1 MKVVK
6 KTDEYTILQRR
17 DNRYAVKDANKKA
30 VNGEGK
36 AKILA
41 AEGLIK
47 IPEPKAAPVEE
58 APAEEAAEA
67 PAEEA
72 ATEEAAAE

>member
-6 KTDEYTILQRR
+6 KTDEYTITQRR
-17 DNRYAVKDANKKA
+17 DNRYAVVDSNNKA
-30 VNGEGK
+30 INGDDK

-47 IPEPKAAPVEE
+47 LPEPKAAPAEE
-58 APAEEAAEA
+58 APAEAET
-67 PAEEA
+67 AE
-72 ATEEAAAE
+72 

>member
-6 KTDEYTILQRR
+6 KTDEYTIMQRR
-17 DNRYAVKDANKKA
+17 DNRHAVVDSKGKA
-30 VNGEGK
+30 INGDDK
-36 AKILA
+36 AKILS

-47 IPEPKAAPVEE
+47 IPEPKA

-72 ATEEAAAE
+72 AE